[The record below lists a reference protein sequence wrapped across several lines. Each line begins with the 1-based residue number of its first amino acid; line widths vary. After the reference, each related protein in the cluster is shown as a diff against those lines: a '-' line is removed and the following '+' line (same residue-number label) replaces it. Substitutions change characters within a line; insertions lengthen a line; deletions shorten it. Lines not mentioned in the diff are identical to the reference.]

1 MNKSIIF
8 FDVTTK
14 LINPIDEVFIDKK
27 LVEIFI
33 DYDKSID
40 KILTNIIN
48 ENLVIEE
55 YTNII
60 LPACFGKVLA
70 DFLGLRFAAHIRCTP
85 GINQHKNIFLYS
97 FNGIKD
103 YFSSESFNILKTEGV
118 FLIDYD
124 VNTIINKSLDKIEY
138 LSKEKII
145 NEVKKINLQIPANY
159 EDNHSIVNE
168 WAIYRWSQAINASD
182 DSIDKITNI
191 QNSNLYFKYLKTIY
205 PMSKVDIIQDS
216 ELKLNFEGNPTILYI
231 DDEADKGWKE
241 IFETLFYEKNEN
253 IDFFHLDNEL
263 NDKTKKEISELTIK
277 TIMEENV
284 DVVILDFRLHKDDFE
299 CKKIEEVTG
308 YQILKKI
315 KDHNKG
321 IQVIIF
327 SATNKIWN
335 FQALQEAGADG
346 FIIKEAPEK
355 SINNDFTEQ
364 SIENLK
370 KSLEQCINKIFLK
383 EIYAILTP
391 LIEKVALNKNK
402 QPNKYSLRIQQGK
415 LKNYLDYLKSADLL
429 LYSNPNNLKYTF
441 LQLILIIEDIIKSFY
456 INSNDGNHYVEISL
470 TEKKICIEKSSSQII
485 LKLNPIEKWSRFSF
499 QDYLIQIPE
508 EFSLFNA
515 QADRIPFNYRLNC
528 VLHFKYNIVLEQSS
542 IYSGLYRLRSSSVAH
557 IGNSDVK
564 KEDILN
570 SIELLNILIN

>member
-14 LINPIDEVFIDKK
+14 LINPKDEVFIDKK

-159 EDNHSIVNE
+159 EDNHSIANE

-191 QNSNLYFKYLKTIY
+191 QNSNLYFKYLRTIY
-205 PMSKVDIIQDS
+205 PMSKVDIIEDS

-253 IDFFHLDNEL
+253 IVFFHLDNEL

-277 TIMEENV
+277 TIKEKNV

-346 FIIKEAPEK
+346 FILKESPENSIDFNFTKQSIASLVKTIENRLNMVFLKKVYPIIENIKKHLINISNDNGGNGLEEGLMKMKFKNEIFIQLDIIYDCLEK
-355 SINNDFTEQ
+355 SSLKISTIVEDEHSYLNLSFISIFKIIELINDFFTDEKGIILKSKNVNVQ
-364 SIENLK
+364 RYNQNSDTFSQFTGSYPLTRDKIYSIIKFELNDEPKKHVNKLNEYINFRNNIIHPKTLKEYKKTTKEENLK
-370 KSLEQCINKIFLK
+370 FIQ
-383 EIYAILTP
+383 
-391 LIEKVALNKNK
+391 LIEV
-402 QPNKYSLRIQQGK
+402 
-415 LKNYLDYLKSADLL
+415 
-429 LYSNPNNLKYTF
+429 
-441 LQLILIIEDIIKSFY
+441 LILK
-456 INSNDGNHYVEISL
+456 IN
-470 TEKKICIEKSSSQII
+470 
-485 LKLNPIEKWSRFSF
+485 
-499 QDYLIQIPE
+499 
-508 EFSLFNA
+508 
-515 QADRIPFNYRLNC
+515 
-528 VLHFKYNIVLEQSS
+528 
-542 IYSGLYRLRSSSVAH
+542 
-557 IGNSDVK
+557 
-564 KEDILN
+564 
-570 SIELLNILIN
+570 